1 MCLITSCTNVK
12 KPSLAVQKNNQAV
25 ELAMRYSSDSD
36 SLNKVISLLDE
47 AIAIDPSYELAYDNI
62 IQYLVAQGDMEKALD
77 TILQLEKLGTHE
89 KDPVLFL
96 GKGML
101 LEANDKSELAS
112 KAYKQ
117 AASLFE
123 ARIKEKPVEIDLMNY
138 FVALYLRDNQKY
150 SLDEFEQ
157 KYPNVFQD
165 ATKEFRIGVVNTI
178 NNNSRKDIIYELLG
192 CRNDDHINH

>member
-1 MCLITSCTNVK
+1 MCLITSCANVK

-62 IQYLVAQGDMEKALD
+62 VQYLIAQGDMEKALE

-138 FVALYLRDNQKY
+138 FVVLYLRDNKKY
-150 SLDEFEQ
+150 SLDEFEK
-157 KYPNVFQD
+157 KYPNIFQD
-165 ATKEFRIGVVNTI
+165 VTKEFRIGIVNTI